1 MKKNINLSLVAALL
15 FATNLYSNETTKLD
29 EITISSA
36 TKSEQKLRDVTANV
50 DVITA
55 EDIESRKF
63 KTVVEALNSLA
74 GVSFA
79 SNGGIG
85 QTSSVYLR
93 GMDSGRTLV
102 LIDGIRLNDPS
113 GFGANFEHLMINDIE
128 RIEVIK
134 GAQSSI
140 WGAEASA
147 GVINIITKS
156 AQNGT
161 HGNASFEYGRYDSK
175 IAKANISHKTDNF
188 DAKLGVT
195 RVDVDGF
202 SAQAPKSSEAKK
214 YEKDGYENT
223 TINTQL
229 GFNFDENNRVS
240 TSYEF
245 IDTKV
250 DIDGSSP
257 DDKISEAK
265 TKTHLANLTYE
276 NKNDIATTKFYGN
289 YTDIKREYSTY
300 TPKYKG
306 IVKEYGVNSSFDY
319 LNSSNVVIGADYK
332 KFENK
337 ANIDKDYNNKGIFIA
352 NTNKFFDD
360 KTIFTQAL
368 RYDRYSD
375 FDNKTT
381 GKIGIKQYIVDDL
394 NLSVNYGTGYNVPK
408 FDSLFAPTVTYPAW
422 FPGGT
427 PSTYLSNLDLSPERT
442 KSYDVSIEYKG
453 FSVTYFRNK
462 VNNLISSQ
470 YIGNIGGADTFKQMN
485 TSGDSIFKGTEIAY
499 KNSVTEDIFLN
510 LNYTNLSAKDV
521 NGDKLLNRP
530 TNKFGFGV
538 DYYGLKDFHFNIN
551 GEYIG
556 TRYSY
561 GYPQSVKTGNYTI
574 WNALVDYDI
583 NKNFSTYV
591 KLDNIFNKDYQIVDN
606 YATSQR
612 AAYLGLKASF

>member
-1 MKKNINLSLVAALL
+1 MKKISTSLVASFFL
-15 FATNLYSNETTKLD
+15 ATNLFSTDTLET
-29 EITISSA
+29 ITVTSA
-36 TKSEQKLRDVTANV
+36 TKTEQSIKDVTSNI

-55 EDIESRKF
+55 EDIEARKF
-63 KTVVEALNSLA
+63 KTVVEALNSLSS
-74 GVSFA
+74 VSI
-79 SNGGIG
+79 SNNGGIG
-85 QTSSVYLR
+85 QTTSVYLR

-102 LIDGIRLNDPS
+102 LIDGIRYNDPS

-161 HGNASFEYGRYDSK
+161 HANANIEYGRYDSK
-175 IAKANISHKTDNF
+175 IARANISHKTDNF

-195 RVDVDGF
+195 RVDTNGF
-202 SAQAPKSSEAKK
+202 SSMSPKSSKAKD

-223 TINTQL
+223 TINTKL
-229 GFNFDENNRVS
+229 GFNFDENNRIS

-250 DIDGSSP
+250 DFDSAP
-257 DDKISEAK
+257 NDKNSEAK
-265 TKTHLANLTYE
+265 NKTHLANLTYE
-276 NKNDIATTKFYGN
+276 NKNDIATTKVYTN
-289 YTDIKREYSTY
+289 YTDIKREYSTN

-306 IVKEYGVNSSFDY
+306 IVKEYGVNTSVDY
-319 LNSSNVVIGADYK
+319 LNSSNVTLGADYK

-337 ANIDKDYNNKGIFIA
+337 ANLNKDYDNKGVFIA

-360 KTIFTQAL
+360 KTIITEAL

-381 GKIGIKQYIVDDL
+381 GKIGIKQYIIDEL
-394 NLSVNYGTGYNVPK
+394 NLSSNYGTGYNVPT
-408 FDSLFAPTVTYPAW
+408 FENLFAPTVTYPAW
-422 FPGGT
+422 YPGGS
-427 PSTYLSNLDLSPERT
+427 PSTYLSNTDLSPERT
-442 KSYDVSIEYKG
+442 KSYDISIEYKG

-470 YIGNIGGADTFKQMN
+470 YIETISGTDIFKPIN

-510 LNYTNLSAKDV
+510 LNYTNLSAKDA
-521 NGDKLLNRP
+521 NGNKLLNRP

-556 TRYSY
+556 TRYSW
-561 GYPQSVKTGNYTI
+561 GSPESIKTGNYTI
-574 WNALVDYDI
+574 WNAVVDYDI
-583 NKNFSTYV
+583 NKTFSTYV
-591 KLDNIFNKDYQIVDN
+591 KLDNMFNKDYQIVDG

-612 AAYLGLKASF
+612 AAFVGLKASF